1 MNKTKELQDI
11 NFENLQ
17 IQLEQ
22 IKSKGGDNIVQHLQ
36 KVFRTLILHSPDK
49 ALANF
54 EEVSTLIKENKELG
68 DFLKL
73 EDIRTYKEVAND
85 QSEYTAKVKPAFEGP
100 VPNEDG
106 EVAEVAPVGYV
117 QDLMKEARIYQ
128 WAGISFGE

>member
-1 MNKTKELQDI
+1 M
-11 NFENLQ
+11 
-17 IQLEQ
+17 
-22 IKSKGGDNIVQHLQ
+22 
-36 KVFRTLILHSPDK
+36 
-49 ALANF
+49 
-54 EEVSTLIKENKELG
+54 IKENKELG